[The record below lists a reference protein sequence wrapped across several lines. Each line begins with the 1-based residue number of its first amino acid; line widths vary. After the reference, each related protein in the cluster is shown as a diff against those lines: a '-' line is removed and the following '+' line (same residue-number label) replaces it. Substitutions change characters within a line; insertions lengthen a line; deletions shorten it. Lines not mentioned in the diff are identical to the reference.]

1 MKFGIF
7 AELEYPRPWTANGE
21 KELFDNTLD
30 QIELADRLGIDYVW
44 QVEHH
49 FMEEYSHSTAP
60 EVFLAA
66 AAART
71 KNIRLGHGIRLLPTQ
86 YAHPARIVEATATLD
101 IISGGRVELGTGESG
116 SRIELE
122 GYGVDP
128 DTKREQWTESIEQ
141 IANMMAMDPYP
152 GFDGKF
158 FSMPARNVLP
168 KSLQKPHPPLWVA
181 CSNKKTIHLAARL
194 GLGAASFTFLDPADA
209 KQWIDEYY
217 EIFRTECVPIGH
229 TVNPNVLLVTGFGV
243 HQQQEVAMK
252 RFLDGI
258 RFFQYALNHYYRTG
272 EHKPGRTDLWADYQS
287 VREELLKADLDPLLM
302 RNVANSRGAIGSVEN
317 VREHIRKFAATG
329 VDQLVLLQQGGKNRH
344 EHICESME
352 LFAREI
358 MPEFHEGEE
367 ERQKQKAADL
377 APYIAKAFERKAD
390 KRPLRMPDEDVPI
403 FPAVDYVR
411 GFNRAQP
418 YLGTVQDP
426 KAAERL

>member
-7 AELEYPRPWTANGE
+7 AELEHPRPWTEGSEA
-21 KELFDNTLD
+21 KLFEETLQ

-44 QVEHH
+44 EVEHH
-49 FMEEYSHSTAP
+49 FMEEYSHSSAP

-71 KNIRLGHGIRLLPTQ
+71 KNIRIGHGVRLLPSG
-86 YAHPARIVEATATLD
+86 YSHPARIAEAAATLD
-101 IISGGRVELGTGESG
+101 VISGGRLEFGTGESG

-128 DTKREQWTESIEQ
+128 YTKRESWTEAIEQ

-152 GFDGKF
+152 GFEGQF
-158 FSMPARNVLP
+158 FSMPARNVVP
-168 KSLQKPHPPLWVA
+168 KPVQKPHPPMWVA
-181 CSNKKTIHLAARL
+181 CSNKKTIHHAARL

-209 KQWIDEYY
+209 KQWVDEYY
-217 EIFRTECVPIGH
+217 EIFKNECVPIGH
-229 TVNPNVLLVTGFGV
+229 TVNPNILLVTGFGV
-243 HQQQEVAMK
+243 HQQADVAME

-272 EHKPGRTDLWADYQS
+272 KHKPGRTDLWGDYQAQ
-287 VREELLKADLDPLLM
+287 RADLLKADLDPLLM
-302 RNVANSRGAIGSVEN
+302 RNVANSRGAIGSVDQ

-329 VDQLVLLQQGGKNRH
+329 VDQLVLLQQGGKNKH
-344 EHICESME
+344 EHICESLE
-352 LFAREI
+352 LFAKEI
-358 MPEFHEGEE
+358 MPEFHAEE
-367 ERQKQKAADL
+367 EARQKRKAEEL
-377 APYIAKAFERKAD
+377 APYIEKAFKRKAD
-390 KRPLRMPDEDVPI
+390 QRPLRMPDADVPI

-411 GFNRAQP
+411 GYDPNSAV
-418 YLGTVQDP
+418 LGTIND

>member
-7 AELEYPRPWTANGE
+7 AELEHPRPWTEGSEA
-21 KELFDNTLD
+21 KLFEETLQ

-44 QVEHH
+44 EVEHH
-49 FMEEYSHSTAP
+49 FMEEYSHSSAP

-71 KNIRLGHGIRLLPTQ
+71 KNIRIGHGVRLLPSG
-86 YAHPARIVEATATLD
+86 YSHPARIAEAAATLD
-101 IISGGRVELGTGESG
+101 VISGGRLEFGTGESG

-128 DTKREQWTESIEQ
+128 YTKRESWTEAIEQ

-152 GFDGKF
+152 GFEGQF
-158 FSMPARNVLP
+158 FSMPARNVVP
-168 KSLQKPHPPLWVA
+168 KPVQKPHPPMWVA
-181 CSNKKTIHLAARL
+181 CSNKKTIHHAARL

-209 KQWIDEYY
+209 KQWVDEYY
-217 EIFRTECVPIGH
+217 EIFKNECVPIGH
-229 TVNPNVLLVTGFGV
+229 TVNPNILLVTGFGV
-243 HQQQEVAMK
+243 HQQADVAME

-272 EHKPGRTDLWADYQS
+272 KHKPGRTDLWGDYQAQ
-287 VREELLKADLDPLLM
+287 RADLLKADLDPLLM
-302 RNVANSRGAIGSVEN
+302 RNVANSRGAIGSVDQ

-329 VDQLVLLQQGGKNRH
+329 VDQLVLLQQGGKNKH
-344 EHICESME
+344 EHICESLE
-352 LFAREI
+352 LFAKEI
-358 MPEFHEGEE
+358 MPEFHAEE
-367 ERQKQKAADL
+367 EARQKRKAEEL
-377 APYIAKAFERKAD
+377 APYIEKAFKRKAD
-390 KRPLRMPDEDVPI
+390 QRPLRMPDADIPI

-411 GFNRAQP
+411 GYDPNSAV
-418 YLGTVQDP
+418 LGTIND

>member
-7 AELEYPRPWTANGE
+7 AELEHPRPWAPDGE
-21 KELFDNTLD
+21 AILFENTLQ

-44 QVEHH
+44 EVEHH

-66 AAART
+66 ASQRT
-71 KNIRLGHGIRLLPTQ
+71 KNIRLGHGVRLLPRG
-86 YAHPARIVEATATLD
+86 YSHPARIAEAVATLD
-101 IISGGRVELGTGESG
+101 VLSGGRVEFGTGESG

-128 DTKREQWTESIEQ
+128 TTKRESWTESIEQ
-141 IANMMAMDPYP
+141 IANMLAMDPYP
-152 GFDGKF
+152 GFEGQF

-168 KSLQKPHPPLWVA
+168 KPLQKPHPPLWVA

-217 EIFRTECVPIGH
+217 EIFKNECVPIGH
-229 TVNPNVLLVTGFGV
+229 TVNPNILLVSGFGV
-243 HQQQEVAMK
+243 HQQADVAMD

-258 RFFQYALNHYYRTG
+258 RFFQYTLNHYYRTG

-287 VREELLKADLDPLLM
+287 KRAELLKDDLDPILM
-302 RNVANSRGAIGSVEN
+302 RNVVNSRGAIGSVDQ
-317 VREHIRKFAATG
+317 VREHIRKFHATG

-358 MPEFHEGEE
+358 MPEFHAEEE
-367 ERQKQKAADL
+367 ERQKKKAEEL
-377 APYIAKAFERKAD
+377 APYIEAAFKRKKD
-390 KRPLRMPDEDVPI
+390 QRPLRMNDDEIPAY
-403 FPAVDYVR
+403 PAVDYVR
-411 GFNRAQP
+411 KYDPKTAT
-418 YLGTVQDP
+418 LGTID
-426 KAAERL
+426 KKSAEWL

>member
-21 KELFDNTLD
+21 ALLFEQTLQ
-30 QIELADRLGIDYVW
+30 QIEVADRLGIDYVW
-44 QVEHH
+44 EVEHH

-66 AAART
+66 ASQRT
-71 KNIRLGHGIRLLPTQ
+71 KRIRLGHGVRLLPRG
-86 YAHPARIVEATATLD
+86 YSHPARIAEAVATLD
-101 IISGGRVELGTGESG
+101 VLSGGRVEFGTGESG

-128 DTKREQWTESIEQ
+128 TTKRESWTESIEQ

-152 GFDGKF
+152 GFEGKF

-168 KSLQKPHPPLWVA
+168 KPLQKPHPPLWVA

-217 EIFRTECVPIGH
+217 EIFKNECVPIGH
-229 TVNPNVLLVTGFGV
+229 TVNPNILLVTGFGV
-243 HQQQEVAMK
+243 HQDANIAMD

-258 RFFQYALNHYYRTG
+258 RFFQYTLNHYYRTG
-272 EHKPGRTDLWADYQS
+272 THRPGRTDLWAEYQAKRS
-287 VREELLKADLDPLLM
+287 ELLKDDLDPLLM
-302 RNVANSRGAIGSVEN
+302 RNVVNSRGAIGSVEQ
-317 VREHIRKFAATG
+317 VREHIRKFQATG
-329 VDQLVLLQQGGKNRH
+329 VDQLVLLQQGGKNKH

-358 MPEFHEGEE
+358 MPEFHAEE
-367 ERQKQKAADL
+367 EARQKAKAQEL
-377 APYIAKAFERKAD
+377 APYIEQAFKRKAD
-390 KRPLRMPDEDVPI
+390 QRPLRMPDDQVPG
-403 FPAVDYVR
+403 FPAIDYVR
-411 GFNRAQP
+411 KYDPKTAT
-418 YLGTVQDP
+418 LGTV
-426 KAAERL
+426 KKSAEWL

>member
-7 AELEYPRPWTANGE
+7 AELEYPRPWTEDGE
-21 KELFDNTLD
+21 YNLFEESLQ
-30 QIELADRLGIDYVW
+30 QIELADRLGLDYVW
-44 QVEHH
+44 AVEHH

-71 KNIRLGHGIRLLPTQ
+71 RNIRIGHGVRQLPTGFS
-86 YAHPARIVEATATLD
+86 HPARIAEAANTLD
-101 IISGGRVELGTGESG
+101 IVSGGRLEFGTGESG

-128 DTKREQWTESIEQ
+128 ETKRESWTEAVEQ

-152 GFDGKF
+152 GYQGKY

-168 KSLQKPHPPLWVA
+168 KPLQKPHPPMWVA

-194 GLGAASFTFLDPADA
+194 GLGAMSFTFLEPADA

-217 EIFRTECVPIGH
+217 EILKTECVPISH

-243 HQQQEVAMK
+243 HQQQEVAMD

-258 RFFQYALNHYYRTG
+258 RFFQFALNHYYRTG
-272 EHKPGRTDLWADYQS
+272 DHQPGRTDLWADYQS
-287 VREELLKADLDPLLM
+287 KREELLKSDLDPLLM
-302 RNVANSRGAIGSVEN
+302 RNVANSRGAIGSVEQ
-317 VREHIRKFAATG
+317 VREHIRKFQATG

-344 EHICESME
+344 EHICESLE
-352 LFAREI
+352 LFATEI

-367 ERQKQKAADL
+367 ERQRKKMEEL
-377 APYIAKAFERKAD
+377 APYIAKAFERKQD
-390 KRPLRMPDEDVPI
+390 RRPLRMPDGEVPI
-403 FPAVDYVR
+403 FPAIDYVR
-411 GFNRAQP
+411 GYNRNQP
-418 YLGTVQDP
+418 YLGTIHDP

>member
-7 AELEYPRPWTANGE
+7 AELEHPRPWVEGGE
-21 KELFDNTLD
+21 QKLFEETLQ
-30 QIELADRLGIDYVW
+30 QIELADRLGIDHVW
-44 QVEHH
+44 AVEHH

-71 KNIRLGHGIRLLPTQ
+71 KRIRIGHGVRQLPIGFS
-86 YAHPARIVEATATLD
+86 HPARIAEAANTLD
-101 IISGGRVELGTGESG
+101 IISGGRLEFGTGESG

-128 DTKREQWTESIEQ
+128 DTKRESWTESMEQ

-152 GFDGKF
+152 GYEGKF

-168 KSLQKPHPPLWVA
+168 KPVQKPHPPLWVA

-194 GLGAASFTFLDPADA
+194 GLGAMSFTFLDPADA

-217 EIFRTECVPIGH
+217 EILKTECVPIGH

-243 HQQQEVAMK
+243 HQQQNVAMD

-258 RFFQYALNHYYRTG
+258 RFFQFALNHYYRLG
-272 EHKPGRTDLWADYQS
+272 DHKPGRSDIWADYQS
-287 VREELLKADLDPLLM
+287 KRDELLKADLDPLLM
-302 RNVANSRGAIGSVEN
+302 RNVANSRGAIGSVDQ
-317 VREHIRKFAATG
+317 VREHIRKFQATG
-329 VDQLVLLQQGGKNRH
+329 VDQLVLLQQGGKNKH

-352 LFAREI
+352 LFAKEI

-367 ERQKQKAADL
+367 ERQRKKMEEL
-377 APYIAKAFERKAD
+377 APYIEKAFERKKD
-390 KRPLRMPDEDVPI
+390 RRPLRLPDEDIPI

-411 GFNRAQP
+411 GFDRSKA
-418 YLGTVQDP
+418 YLGTVHDE